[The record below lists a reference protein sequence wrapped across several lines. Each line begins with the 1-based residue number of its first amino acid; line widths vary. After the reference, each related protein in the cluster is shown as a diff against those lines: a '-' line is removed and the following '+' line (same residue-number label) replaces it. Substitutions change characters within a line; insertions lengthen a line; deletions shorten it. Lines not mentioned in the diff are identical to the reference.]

1 MATIPLK
8 FSVGSTG
15 LRKSFTPLEACLG
28 GQIMEWRAIGANPG
42 VRACGVA
49 ASGSL
54 LVCGAALFDIRATQA
69 TIQDHQVV
77 LLEHALDVVSYGEV
91 PVTYTLAATRGQAL
105 IVGTVAGTVS
115 PAGATPDAR
124 TVIGYCAQDSVSA
137 GAVGMAFIK
146 PSGG

>member
-1 MATIPLK
+1 VDAQI
-8 FSVGSTG
+8 
-15 LRKSFTPLEACLG
+15 G
-28 GQIMEWRAIGANPG
+28 GQILEWRAIASNPG

-49 ASGSL
+49 ASGSV
-54 LVCGAALFDIRATQA
+54 LVCGAAHYDIRATQA
-69 TIQDHQVV
+69 TIQDHQFVGQ
-77 LLEHALDVVSYGEV
+77 EHAQDVVAYTEV

>member
-1 MATIPLK
+1 MATILLSSASARPACASPSRRSK
-8 FSVGSTG
+8 HVSAVRSWSGARWARTPASAPAGSR
-15 LRKSFTPLEACLG
+15 L
-28 GQIMEWRAIGANPG
+28 
-42 VRACGVA
+42 
-49 ASGSL
+49 GSL

-115 PAGATPDAR
+115 PAGATPDTR
-124 TVIGYCAQDSVSA
+124 PVMGYCAQDSVSA